1 MSYVGLTD
9 AAKRLFHRLSVLGAT
24 DFPSW
29 VGAPLLDT
37 DLDTATTL
45 MDQLVEAQLV
55 EVRVV
60 DGGPARFHLHDLIR
74 VYAVERLVA
83 EESAAERQAAM
94 HRVLRCWLYLA
105 SEAHRREFGGDFTLI
120 HGDTEHYPLAE
131 EVTKDLLVDPL
142 GWFQTEHATLVS
154 AIRQAAQAGL
164 DELCWDLALTS
175 VTLFESGSYLEDW
188 QQTHAIALTVAC
200 EAGNRRGEAAMR
212 YSLGALALVRQRL
225 DEALEHLEAALRGFD
240 ATGELHGRALA
251 LRNLA
256 FVDRLRGRYG
266 TALER
271 YQEALRDLHSVGDR
285 IAEAHVLASIAQVRM
300 ERREYDVAQRMLN
313 EALAICRSLGVRRTT
328 AQTEYRLGELYLHR
342 GDYAGAETMFVS
354 VLDAVRDSDDALGET
369 HALYGLGMARAG
381 QRAFATAELDLRAA
395 LEKSGRIGDQ
405 LIRGRVLLALADL
418 GAVRGRSGDA
428 VSHLGQAQA
437 VFDGIGLRVW
447 RARALRTAGRLHRSA
462 GRHEAAAEAWRTAIE
477 LAGDTDPV
485 LVTALSD
492 ELDALTG

>member
-1 MSYVGLTD
+1 
-9 AAKRLFHRLSVLGAT
+9 
-24 DFPSW
+24 
-29 VGAPLLDT
+29 
-37 DLDTATTL
+37 

-83 EESAAERQAAM
+83 EESAAERNAAM
-94 HRVLRCWLYLA
+94 HRLLRCWLYLA
-105 SEAHRREFGGDFTLI
+105 AEAHRREFGGDFTLI
-120 HGDTEHYPLAE
+120 HGDTEPYPLAD
-131 EVTKDLLVDPL
+131 EVTKDLLVEPL
-142 GWFQTEHATLVS
+142 GWFHSEHATLVV

-164 DELCWDLALTS
+164 DELCWDLAMTA

-188 QQTHAIALTVAC
+188 QQTHAVALTVAR

-225 DEALEHLEAALRGFD
+225 DEAQDHLQSALGGFD
-240 ATGELHGRALA
+240 ATGDLHGRALA

-271 YQEALRDLHSVGDR
+271 YQEALRDLHGVGDR

-300 ERREYDVAQRMLN
+300 ERREYDTAQRMLN

-328 AQTEYRLGELYLHR
+328 AQTEYRLGELYLYR
-342 GDYAGAETMFVS
+342 GDFTGAENMFAS
-354 VLDAVRDSDDALGET
+354 VLETVRVSDDALGET
-369 HALYGLGMARAG
+369 HALYGLGMARIG
-381 QRAFATAELDLRAA
+381 QRSFASAELDLRAA
-395 LEKSGRIGDQ
+395 LEHSGRIGDQ
-405 LIRGRVLLALADL
+405 LIRGRILLALADL

-485 LVTALSD
+485 LVTSLAD
-492 ELDALTG
+492 ELEGLTG